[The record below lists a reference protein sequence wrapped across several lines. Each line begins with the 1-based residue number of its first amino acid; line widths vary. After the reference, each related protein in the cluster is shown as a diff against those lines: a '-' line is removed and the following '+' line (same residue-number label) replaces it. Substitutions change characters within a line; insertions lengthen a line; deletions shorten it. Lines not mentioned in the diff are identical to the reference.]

1 MSEQRPSIVFRLN
14 PRSDRA
20 PFRQLV
26 DQVTDAVERGQ
37 IQAGDQLPSVRE
49 VVRQV
54 TINPN
59 TVHRAYRELEHL
71 GLVEGR
77 LGLGTFIVE
86 AQDSPQRE
94 YRANSWRDV
103 LREGIALAQSS
114 GISDVEIVKSVQ
126 SLLSADSEARS

>member
-1 MSEQRPSIVFRLN
+1 MSDERPSIVFRLD

-37 IQAGDQLPSVRE
+37 IQPGDQLPSVRE

-77 LGLGTFIVE
+77 LGLGTFVVG
-86 AQDSPQRE
+86 AQHSPQRE

-103 LREGIALAQSS
+103 LREGVALAQAS
-114 GISDVEIVKSVQ
+114 GISDVEIVRSVQ
-126 SLLSADSEARS
+126 NFLSV

>member
-1 MSEQRPSIVFRLN
+1 
-14 PRSDRA
+14 
-20 PFRQLV
+20 V
-26 DQVTDAVERGQ
+26 DQVVNAIERGQ
-37 IQAGDQLPSVRE
+37 LQGGDQLPSVRE

-77 LGLGTFIVE
+77 AGLGTFVTTSKD
-86 AQDSPQRE
+86 ASGGK

-103 LREGIALAQSS
+103 LQEGVEMARSS
-114 GISDVEIVKSVQ
+114 EIPDDEIVNSVR
-126 SLLSADSEARS
+126 SLLSSESEARS